1 MSIIPQQNLV
11 GYWPLDGHA
20 LDMADN
26 YDTIAYGNS
35 ADLGFAFATSLTTSF
50 TTAGNNRILFVSGW
64 GNVNVDNWT
73 GVTYGGVAMTLVDKG
88 LADSSSRYNYLYVLV
103 NPPTGA
109 NNVVISASDSGGIQ
123 AAATY
128 YTGAEQVAQPNV
140 YAKQTATSNS
150 STQSITTTKD
160 NCWTIMVISNQ
171 GHVVTAGTG
180 DTKRLQVATGGHI
193 VLDSNSAKTP
203 PGAVSFTWTQTSS
216 VYYHQIMC
224 SFSPAKIKYK
234 NNGTVTGAL
243 PVPSQ
248 NPAIPTSLAYKFN
261 GSSDYIT
268 IPDNSSLNFA
278 SGAFTISMWIKTN
291 STFAADGWILDKKT
305 AGGDIAYSISCE
317 NGGTLFCR
325 AGTAYIGDSNPGT
338 YCDTKYDSVTKINN
352 NIWWHVVFI
361 YDGARLLIYKQGK
374 LTTVKAASGLDSSA
388 ASALLFGKRVDG
400 LYSNVN
406 LQEVAI
412 FNKALSAQEI
422 QAIYNQSK
430 RKYTSKGWLS
440 GVITAI
446 RTSDFFQFFFN

>member
-248 NPAIPTSLAYKFN
+248 NPAIPASLAYKFN
-261 GSSDYIT
+261 GSSDYIKT
-268 IPDNSSLNFA
+268 STMDASVAGNNPRTLMCWVKFAAFNADNYVAVAGGSAGTNHFCINYYNTSGYYLRLVNGADISTNKQLSLNRWYH
-278 SGAFTISMWIKTN
+278 I
-291 STFAADGWILDKKT
+291 T
-305 AGGDIAYSISCE
+305 ATH
-317 NGGTLFCR
+317 N
-325 AGTAYIGDSNPGT
+325 GT
-338 YCDTKYDSVTKINN
+338 YSA
-352 NIWWHVVFI
+352 I
-361 YDGARLLIYKQGK
+361 YLDGK
-374 LTTVKAASGLDSSA
+374 LLGTGNATLATTQTSINIGVSTVLTYG
-388 ASALLFGKRVDG
+388 FTNG
-400 LYSNVN
+400 NI
-406 LQEVAI
+406 QEVAI